1 MHPEVV
7 VVSINQVIVREA
19 KIEVEEMIAFETIAV
34 VVTIE
39 VVMMI
44 IKATVEGAHRI
55 VGTLVIATSEKKVVD
70 EIIAEDVIM
79 IVIIAVVVVMI
90 LKAEKED
97 IDELKIPV
105 ERQDINAMNLRQV
118 TGREEHE
125 RIGVKRFPSKL

>member
-44 IKATVEGAHRI
+44 IKATVERAHRI
-55 VGTLVIATSEKKVVD
+55 VGTLVIAMSEKKVVD

-79 IVIIAVVVVMI
+79 IVINAVVAMI

-97 IDELKIPV
+97 IDEVKIPV
-105 ERQDINAMNLRQV
+105 ERQDINVMNLRQV

-125 RIGVKRFPSKL
+125 RIGVKRFSSKL

>member
-19 KIEVEEMIAFETIAV
+19 KIEAEEMIAVEMVAA

-55 VGTLVIATSEKKVVD
+55 VGTLVIAMSEKKVVD

-79 IVIIAVVVVMI
+79 IVINAVVAMI

-97 IDELKIPV
+97 IDEVKIPV

>member
-1 MHPEVV
+1 MHLEVV
-7 VVSINQVIVREA
+7 VAFINQVIVREA

-44 IKATVEGAHRI
+44 IKATAEGAHHI

-79 IVIIAVVVVMI
+79 IVIIAVVVMN

-97 IDELKIPV
+97 IDEVKIPV
-105 ERQDINAMNLRQV
+105 KRQDINAMNLRQV